1 MSVDTK
7 GVVVFQSKEDKNP
20 FLIAGAIESALK
32 RSEHSKKY
40 SLVPGIP
47 AHAHISVTLRTTTSS
62 LDIHFKQDDGR
73 DRALKVF
80 FDVDY
85 DHTDK
90 GEHSI
95 SLMMGHSG
103 ISVGVMEEVLEELE
117 LAVNNCQAYIQPNDA
132 TDPYVTLK
140 QYQTARVAEVARQ
153 LGIAERKKANKGPSP
168 NL

>member
-20 FLIAGAIESALK
+20 FLIAGVIESALK
-32 RSEHSKKY
+32 RSEYSKKY
-40 SLVPGIP
+40 SLVPGVP
-47 AHAHISVTLRTTTSS
+47 VHAHISVTLRTTTIS

-103 ISVGVMEEVLEELE
+103 ISVEVMEEVLEELE
-117 LAVNNCQAYIQPNDA
+117 LAVGNCQAYIQPNDA

-140 QYQTARVAEVARQ
+140 QYQTERNAEVERKICARQ
-153 LGIAERKKANKGPSP
+153 QKTGMKG
-168 NL
+168 LA